1 METEQIELA
10 RLKLNEANPRQI
22 RDPRFTALVNSLLI
36 FPKMLEL
43 RPIVCDDD
51 MTILAGNMRY
61 RALLDIAQMGEQEAL
76 SRLERVNGWD
86 KRTESEKEAL
96 KSFWGRWFDKPTA
109 CMAKASGLSDEEKRE
124 FIIKDNASFGEW
136 DWDMLTSQWDAAELR
151 DWGVDFPKEWAGD
164 MGISGNKSLDMA
176 DVHEDD
182 FSEFTDDIEQRVQP
196 GEIWNL
202 GNHIVMCGD
211 STVLS
216 DVEKLMD
223 GNHADMVFTDPPYGM
238 GKEKDGVINDN
249 LNRSDLLDFNM
260 KWVAI
265 SFSFLKKNGSW
276 YCWGIDQQLM
286 DIYSEILRPMEKG
299 RKITFRNL
307 ITWDKG
313 SGLGMNSAGLKMYS
327 IADEKCLFCVVGAAT
342 MSSGVFST
350 KEFFFEGFSPLRD
363 YMVNELKKSGMS
375 IKDVVSLTSTYA
387 SHYFS
392 KSQWAFPTE
401 KDYNAIRNACKNSA
415 FQKEYSEL
423 QKEYSA
429 FQKEYS
435 ELLPY
440 FDNTHDSM
448 TDVWHFERA
457 RYTDND
463 SKTNEYHATPK
474 PIALCSR
481 AIKSSSRNGE
491 IVLDLFGG
499 SGSTLIA
506 CEQLGRKCRM
516 MEISPHYC
524 DVIIARWE
532 KLTGEKSVK
541 IR

>member
-1 METEQIELA
+1 MKTERIELA
-10 RLKLNEANPRQI
+10 KLKLNEANPRQI
-22 RDPRFTALVNSLLI
+22 REEKFGKLVESLLV
-36 FPKMLEL
+36 FPGMMEL
-43 RPIVCDDD
+43 RPIVHDTDG
-51 MTILAGNMRY
+51 TILGGNMRY
-61 RALLDIAQMGEQEAL
+61 RALLDIAQMGESAAL
-76 SRLERVNGWD
+76 SRLERVKGWEQRNEA
-86 KRTESEKEAL
+86 KREAV
-96 KSFWGRWFDKPTA
+96 KSFWGRWFDKPFA
-109 CMAKASGLSDEEKRE
+109 YAVKASELTDEEKRE
-124 FIIKDNASFGEW
+124 FIVKDNAAFGEW

-151 DWGVDFPKEWAGD
+151 DWGVDFPKEWARD
-164 MGISGNKSLDMA
+164 MGVSENEALNMA

-196 GEIWNL
+196 GETWNL

-238 GKEKDGVINDN
+238 GKEKDGVRNDN
-249 LNRSDLLDFNM
+249 LNRSDLLDFNR

-276 YCWGIDQQLM
+276 YCWGIDQPLM
-286 DIYSEILRPMEKG
+286 DIYSDILRPMEKG

-313 SGLGMNSAGLKMYS
+313 SGQGMNSAGFKMYP

-350 KEFFFEGFSPLRD
+350 KEFFFEGFSSLRD

-387 SHYFS
+387 SHYFA

-415 FQKEYSEL
+415 FQKEYSAF
-423 QKEYSA
+423 QKEYSEL
-429 FQKEYS
+429 QKEYS

-506 CEQLGRKCRM
+506 CEQLGRKCFS
-516 MEISPHYC
+516 MEIDPHYC

-532 KLTGEKSVK
+532 KLTGEKAVK